1 MTNWARDIRYG
12 LRMLIRNKG
21 FTAVAIL
28 ALALGIGP
36 NVAIFS
42 IVWATFLAPLPYHDA
57 NQLVV
62 VWTKFKGERNAT
74 RGDDYAQYAAQSQSF
89 QRLDFQ
95 SWSIMHLTNQDHSQ
109 EDNAGIPVTPGM
121 HTKNLGLHMA
131 MGRDF
136 LPDEGKPGKD
146 HFVILTHRLWQEH
159 FQADTTILGKP
170 ILIDDEPYIVV
181 GVLEPGVAD
190 RISGTQFIV
199 PLVLTQGVHSNSFG
213 NVFGRLKP
221 GVTLAQAQAE
231 LAVIDRRLPSVPG
244 DDDTVREFRS
254 VSVEPLKNDWLDHKL
269 ERNLWL
275 LLAAVGFVLLI
286 ACANVANL
294 LLARGSARQQELAV
308 RSALGASRR
317 QVFAQL
323 LTESLTL
330 AILGGA
336 IGITLGFAI
345 MKLSMAI
352 LPDLAKQT
360 AEAVVEVNLP
370 VLCFATAITIIGGVL
385 FGCAPAWQA
394 ARLNLVDTLKA
405 GSRSV
410 IGHGRM
416 RIQGVLVT
424 AEFALALTLL
434 GGAGMALHSFWRL
447 TQIDLGV
454 QTDHVLTAYLQP
466 HTTGHRGAAPTVPP
480 PRQILAGQ
488 RQMMDNL
495 RAVPGVQEVALT
507 TTIPLQGYDSFPF
520 SIVGQPV
527 DSAHRPVADFQ
538 GVTPSF
544 FKTFG
549 IRLMRGRFL
558 NDSDTVDSLPTIMVS
573 ETFVRRYLSAVV
585 DPLTQ
590 RLLIPTIV
598 PNQNQLGPPAE
609 RQIVGIFHDVLNNE
623 HLTGTAQP
631 AMFISLGQM
640 PWPYVAL
647 AVRTSVDPGA
657 VTHAVRGTLAQ
668 AAPGVTMVQIQT
680 MEEIVDTQR
689 TGDRFGM
696 VLFGGFAAVAL
707 LLAALG
713 IYGVMSFAVAQRTH
727 EIGLRMALGAQRNE
741 VVMLM
746 VRGGMK
752 LAFIGAG
759 IGLVGV
765 YGLGQIMHSTL
776 YGVGRVDFSS
786 VAIVATLL
794 LAVAVLAS
802 WLPARRTARIDPVI
816 ALREE

>member
-1 MTNWARDIRYG
+1 
-12 LRMLIRNKG
+12 
-21 FTAVAIL
+21 
-28 ALALGIGP
+28 
-36 NVAIFS
+36 
-42 IVWATFLAPLPYHDA
+42 
-57 NQLVV
+57 
-62 VWTKFKGERNAT
+62 
-74 RGDDYAQYAAQSQSF
+74 
-89 QRLDFQ
+89 
-95 SWSIMHLTNQDHSQ
+95 
-109 EDNAGIPVTPGM
+109 
-121 HTKNLGLHMA
+121 
-131 MGRDF
+131 
-136 LPDEGKPGKD
+136 
-146 HFVILTHRLWQEH
+146 
-159 FQADTTILGKP
+159 
-170 ILIDDEPYIVV
+170 
-181 GVLEPGVAD
+181 
-190 RISGTQFIV
+190 
-199 PLVLTQGVHSNSFG
+199 
-213 NVFGRLKP
+213 
-221 GVTLAQAQAE
+221 
-231 LAVIDRRLPSVPG
+231 
-244 DDDTVREFRS
+244 
-254 VSVEPLKNDWLDHKL
+254 
-269 ERNLWL
+269 
-275 LLAAVGFVLLI
+275 
-286 ACANVANL
+286 
-294 LLARGSARQQELAV
+294 
-308 RSALGASRR
+308 
-317 QVFAQL
+317 
-323 LTESLTL
+323 
-330 AILGGA
+330 
-336 IGITLGFAI
+336 
-345 MKLSMAI
+345 
-352 LPDLAKQT
+352 
-360 AEAVVEVNLP
+360 VEVNLP
-370 VLCFATAITIIGGVL
+370 VLYFASAITLIGGVL

-454 QTDHVLTAYLQP
+454 QTDHVLTGYLQP
-466 HTTGHRGAAPTVPP
+466 HTTGHRGAAPAVPP
-480 PRQILAGQ
+480 PRQILADQ
-488 RQMMDNL
+488 RQMMESL

-520 SIVGQPV
+520 SVVGQPV
-527 DSAHRPVADFQ
+527 DAAHRSVADFE

-558 NDSDTVDSLPTIMVS
+558 NDSDTVDSLPAIMVS
-573 ETFVRRYLSAVV
+573 ETFVRRYLSAGV

-631 AMFISLGQM
+631 AMFVSLGQM

-657 VTHAVRGTLAQ
+657 VTRAVRGTLAR

-713 IYGVMSFAVAQRTH
+713 IYGVMSFAVAQRKH

-752 LAFIGAG
+752 PAFIGAG

-765 YGLGQIMHSTL
+765 YGLGQVMHSTL
-776 YGVGRVDFSS
+776 YGIGTVDFGS

-794 LAVAVLAS
+794 LAVAVFAS